1 MAGLTTVSGL
11 ASGLDWRSMIDQIK
25 AVEHKPI
32 DLVVQQKTLFEN
44 KLKAWQ
50 ELNTR
55 LLALRSAAEKL
66 RKPEGF
72 DLYRADLRSS
82 SATEPTAILS
92 ATVGATAETGT
103 YNIEILQTAQAQK
116 RASQSFSSSTVELG
130 AGYAG
135 TFQING
141 QTVTV
146 AADDTLADV
155 RTKINNLNVG
165 EQATKVSASIVAYS
179 PTDYR
184 LILTSQQEGAAGFE
198 LLPEGSTGLVAAFG
212 FSEIQAGR
220 DAQLEVDG
228 IALTRSSNTIADAL
242 TGVTLN
248 LKKAEVG
255 TTITLDVNQD
265 VTGVSDL
272 IKELVDQYNEVMDYI
287 RTQSSYDSVTKKA
300 GGVLFGDGTLRSV
313 KSDLV
318 ESIITPISGVST
330 SFSILGQVGINLD
343 NQGKLTVKEETL
355 KGYLESNPED
365 VLRLFAATGTSD
377 NSQLNYIT
385 HGRNTLPGI
394 YLVNITQAPG
404 IGIDVAGTINGETA
418 IGSGEILTGAA
429 GEAHIDGLVARY
441 SGAETGPVGSVT
453 FTAGVAETLY
463 QSLYSITDTF
473 NGYVSFKQTSLQES
487 IKRFDTQTSEMEAR
501 LEKRMEV
508 MTNRFVLMEKTLSQL
523 QSMSNWLSSQINTL
537 TSSS

>member
-1 MAGLTTVSGL
+1 
-11 ASGLDWRSMIDQIK
+11 
-25 AVEHKPI
+25 
-32 DLVVQQKTLFEN
+32 
-44 KLKAWQ
+44 
-50 ELNTR
+50 
-55 LLALRSAAEKL
+55 
-66 RKPEGF
+66 
-72 DLYRADLRSS
+72 
-82 SATEPTAILS
+82 
-92 ATVGATAETGT
+92 
-103 YNIEILQTAQAQK
+103 
-116 RASQSFSSSTVELG
+116 
-130 AGYAG
+130 
-135 TFQING
+135 
-141 QTVTV
+141 
-146 AADDTLADV
+146 
-155 RTKINNLNVG
+155 
-165 EQATKVSASIVAYS
+165 
-179 PTDYR
+179 
-184 LILTSQQEGAAGFE
+184 
-198 LLPEGSTGLVAAFG
+198 
-212 FSEIQAGR
+212 
-220 DAQLEVDG
+220 
-228 IALTRSSNTIADAL
+228 
-242 TGVTLN
+242 
-248 LKKAEVG
+248 
-255 TTITLDVNQD
+255 
-265 VTGVSDL
+265 
-272 IKELVDQYNEVMDYI
+272 
-287 RTQSSYDSVTKKA
+287 
-300 GGVLFGDGTLRSV
+300 
-313 KSDLV
+313 
-318 ESIITPISGVST
+318 
-330 SFSILGQVGINLD
+330 VGINLD